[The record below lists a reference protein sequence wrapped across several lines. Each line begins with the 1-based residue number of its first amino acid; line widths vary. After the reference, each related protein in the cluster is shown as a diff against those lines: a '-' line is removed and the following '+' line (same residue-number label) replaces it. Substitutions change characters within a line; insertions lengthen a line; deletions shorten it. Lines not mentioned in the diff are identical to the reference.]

1 MAKLRSYN
9 LVKVYLSDEEMNKVD
24 LAIQYYK
31 LKKTGPQSYNA
42 LFIYAFNRLVESEPG
57 LREFIDNSL
66 KLVKAQEQRATA
78 GWATGGW
85 DQWLS
90 VWPT

>member
-24 LAIQYYK
+24 LAIQYFK

-57 LREFIDNSL
+57 LKEFIDNSL
-66 KLVKAQEQRATA
+66 KLVKAQEQQQQQA
-78 GWATGGW
+78 GQEGAGTNG
-85 DQWLS
+85 
-90 VWPT
+90 